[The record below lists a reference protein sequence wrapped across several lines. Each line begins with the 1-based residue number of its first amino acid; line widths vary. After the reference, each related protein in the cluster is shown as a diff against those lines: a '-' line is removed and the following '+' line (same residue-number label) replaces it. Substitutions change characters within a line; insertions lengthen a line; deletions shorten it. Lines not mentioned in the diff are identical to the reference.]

1 MGRIILYLFLLL
13 SVCTEALSQ
22 TGSKDGGYKI
32 TGRIVGLPDGDLF
45 LVTDN
50 EVKIDTLAHTK
61 SVNGNFFFSG
71 QVNEVIM
78 VHMVT
83 TKQEILASMML
94 ENAEFTIMGPNL
106 VGGGGPSQEL
116 LVQFNQLDVEMVQER
131 ERLQQFYVEAEKKKD
146 RKKMVEVDAKFQR
159 FLVDVQAK
167 ELDLLKRNAD
177 TYVAAYIVSSTM
189 CDIDLEKLTMRY
201 NLLGKSAKETSYGR
215 AIAAQIE
222 RYERVEIGSVAPD
235 FSLDN
240 TTLHEI
246 KGNLK
251 IVNFWATWNAP
262 CRAENV
268 NLLRIYEQYH
278 LKGVEIISVSLD
290 ENQKMWRKAIMEDG
304 ITEWRHIANFDGK
317 YTEMIQ
323 SYCLQTVPYTYV
335 LDEDNVIVDKGL
347 NGEALRKKIGELLK
361 KNK

>member
-1 MGRIILYLFLLL
+1 MGKIILYLFLLL

-22 TGSKDGGYKI
+22 TGSQDGGYRI

-50 EVKIDTLAHTK
+50 EVKIDTLARTK

-71 QVNEVIM
+71 QVNEVIIAH
-78 VHMVT
+78 VVT
-83 TKQEILASMML
+83 TKQEVLASMML
-94 ENAEFTIMGPNL
+94 ENTEFTVMGQNS
-106 VGGGGPSQEL
+106 VIGGGPSQEL
-116 LVQFNQLDVEMVQER
+116 LAQFNRLDVDMVQER
-131 ERLQQFYVEAEKKKD
+131 DRLQQFYVEAEKKKD
-146 RKKMVEVDAKFQR
+146 RKKMAEIDAKFQS
-159 FLVDVQAK
+159 FLEDAQAK

-189 CDIDLEKLTMRY
+189 RDIGLEKLTMRY
-201 NLLGKSAKETSYGR
+201 NILGKVAKETSYGK

-222 RYERVEIGSVAPD
+222 RYEQVEIGRVAPN
-235 FSLDN
+235 FNLEN

-251 IVNFWATWNAP
+251 IINFWAAWSAP
-262 CRAENV
+262 CRVENV

-290 ENQKMWRKAIMEDG
+290 ENQQMWRKAILEDG
-304 ITEWRHIANFDGK
+304 ITEWRHIADFDGK
-317 YTEMIQ
+317 YSEMIQ
-323 SYCLQTVPYTYV
+323 SYCLQTVPYTYI

-347 NGEALRKKIGELLK
+347 SGDAIRKKIGELLK
-361 KNK
+361 KK

>member
-78 VHMVT
+78 VHVVT
-83 TKQEILASMML
+83 TKQEMLASMML
-94 ENAEFTIMGPNL
+94 ENAEFAIMGPNL

-116 LVQFNQLDVEMVQER
+116 LARFNQLDVEMVQER
-131 ERLQQFYVEAEKKKD
+131 DRLQQFYVEAEKKKD
-146 RKKMVEVDAKFQR
+146 RRKMAEIDAKFQS
-159 FLVDVQAK
+159 FLVDAQAK
-167 ELDLLKRNAD
+167 ELDLLKRSAD

-189 CDIDLEKLTMRY
+189 RDIGLEKLTMRY
-201 NLLGKSAKETSYGR
+201 NILGKAAKETSYGR

-251 IVNFWATWNAP
+251 IVNFWATWSAP

-323 SYCLQTVPYTYV
+323 SYCLQAIPYTYI
-335 LDEDNVIVDKGL
+335 LDGNNVIVDKGL
-347 NGEALRKKIGELLK
+347 NGEVLRKKIGALLK

>member
-13 SVCTEALSQ
+13 LVCTETSAQ
-22 TGSKDGGYKI
+22 TGSKDDGYKI
-32 TGRIVGLPDGDLF
+32 TGRIVGLPDSDLF

-50 EVKIDTLAHTK
+50 EVKIDTLANTK

-78 VHMVT
+78 VHVIT
-83 TKQEILASMML
+83 AKQEILASMML

-116 LVQFNQLDVEMVQER
+116 LARFNQLDVEMVQER
-131 ERLQQFYVEAEKKKD
+131 ERLQQFYIEAEKRKD
-146 RKKMVEVDAKFQR
+146 REKMAEVDAKFQR

-189 CDIDLEKLTMRY
+189 RDIDLEKLTMRY
-201 NLLGKSAKETSYGR
+201 NILGESAKETYYGK

-222 RYERVEIGSVAPD
+222 RYEHVEIGSVAPD

-240 TTLHEI
+240 TTLHEV
-246 KGNLK
+246 KGDLK
-251 IVNFWATWNAP
+251 IINFWAAWNAP

-290 ENQKMWRKAIMEDG
+290 ENQQLWRKAIMEDG
-304 ITEWRHIANFDGK
+304 ITEWRHITNFDGK

-323 SYCLQTVPYTYV
+323 SYCLQSIPYTYI

-347 NGEALRKKIGELLK
+347 SGDILRKKIRELLK
-361 KNK
+361 KK